1 MLQVCGPIFFV
12 VSLNMQD
19 GFIMWLGVSCRRKQ
33 GLGML
38 IILSFIEIA
47 IIGQDFE

>member
-19 GFIMWLGVSCRRKQ
+19 GFIMRLGVSGRRKQ

-38 IILSFIEIA
+38 IILAFVEIVVV
-47 IIGQDFE
+47 GQELE